1 MFILPT
7 EIPETLARG
16 RQSPLSAVKRF
27 STLDYFVCL
36 ACIFGF
42 STSSL
47 RAANPEGNALAAQG
61 SLAAGKGDYAS
72 AIDFFERAVQADP
85 NEIGYLISLAQTY
98 AQAGKFP
105 EGVRALESAMTSFR
119 GPAQQSQL
127 WAALADLHVS
137 WAKSLKQANA
147 LNEAMQQYFE
157 AFKIDQMHRPQ
168 SAGQDLNLIGV
179 IYRQAGAMD
188 QAVQFY
194 NQALDW
200 HRRSNNRFG
209 EAQSL
214 DNLGQA
220 CTALGQFDKALAYLN
235 QALPI
240 RREVKDARGEGVT
253 LSNIGN
259 AYMGKGEYN
268 DAIKFYSLAI
278 PILQKAVAESDEAN
292 ALAGLGG
299 AYTMLSR
306 YDQAAETLEQALAVA
321 RKTQNRQ
328 AEGAILNNLGQTY
341 ENQARYDKAAG
352 ALNDALAIDQQINDR
367 EGQSACLNN
376 LGAVCMDTGQFA
388 QAAKMY
394 EAALS
399 ISRDIKDAAGEA
411 SGLAQVGV
419 ALLAQND
426 VRGAIGYLEKAQAL
440 YHKLGNR
447 SAEASVLNNLGG
459 AYDKL
464 GQTDKHFKAF
474 ERAVTQAYQS
484 GDLSGESVALDNLGS
499 AYLAKRKF
507 PQAIS
512 RHQQALAIAR
522 AISDPRAEAGALASL
537 MTDFRLSG
545 RPGQAIFYG
554 KLSVA
559 VWERIRV
566 SARNLGRESGKSFIE
581 AQSDIYRELADLL
594 ISQGRISEGTEV
606 LGLLKEEEY
615 SQYIPR
621 GAAESAQTPPPVLT
635 GEEVDREHRYE
646 QGADRV
652 AELAARRTL
661 LRAKSAL
668 TPAETQELKELDA
681 TSEQA
686 MAAFQKTLSELEQE
700 AQQTPSAAGKVD
712 ELRESEGLMQDVRD
726 LGTGVVAVC
735 ALVSETTLHIIL
747 ITPDIVVAREYAI
760 RRADLEKKIAKFR
773 ASLQDPQTDPRPQAH
788 DLYNTLVGPIANDLN
803 DAHAQIVMWSLDGAL
818 RYLPIAALNDGREYL
833 IERYSNVEFTLASRT
848 RLAQTPSS
856 DWKVLGVGV
865 SKAEPGF
872 AALPSVPLELHDI
885 VRTGNDSSV
894 SGVLP
899 GKVLLD
905 GDFTEA
911 NLKESLRTN
920 YSVVHIASH
929 FDLQP
934 ENSDKSFLLLGD
946 GTRLTLTQL
955 SLIPNLFANV
965 DLVTLSACN
974 TAVGLNKASGNEWE
988 SLGMISQR
996 KGAKAII
1003 ATLWPVADESTTF
1016 LMQQFY
1022 RLHATHPGI
1031 SKADAL
1037 RKAQLTLL
1045 EGSGDPVPDRFAHPY
1060 FWAPFVLIGNW
1071 K

>member
-1 MFILPT
+1 MAIHPTKILDST
-7 EIPETLARG
+7 VGGRPEASFGVR
-16 RQSPLSAVKRF
+16 RF
-27 STLDYFVCL
+27 KVPGYFLCL
-36 ACIFGF
+36 AFLIGF
-42 STSSL
+42 SMSSL
-47 RAANPEGNALAAQG
+47 WA
-61 SLAAGKGDYAS
+61 
-72 AIDFFERAVQADP
+72 ADP
-85 NEIGYLISLAQTY
+85 DEVGHLISLAQAY

-105 EGVRALESAMTSFR
+105 EGLRTLESGMASLP
-119 GPAQQSQL
+119 GSAQQAQL
-127 WAALADLHVS
+127 WAALADFHLS
-137 WAKSLKQANA
+137 WARNLRATNA
-147 LNEAMQQYFE
+147 LDEAMQQYSE
-157 AFKIDQMHRPQ
+157 AFKIDQVHRPQ
-168 SAGQDLNLIGV
+168 SAGQDLNLIGGM
-179 IYRQAGAMD
+179 YRQAGAMD

-194 NQALDW
+194 NRALDW
-200 HRRSNNRFG
+200 DRRSNNRFS

-214 DNLGQA
+214 DNLGHA
-220 CTALGQFDKALAYLN
+220 YTALGQFDQALAYLN
-235 QALPI
+235 QALPV

-259 AYMGKGEYN
+259 VYMGKGEYN
-268 DAIKFYSLAI
+268 EAIRFYSLAI
-278 PILQKAVAESDEAN
+278 PILHKAVAESDEAN
-292 ALAGLGG
+292 ALAGLGA
-299 AYTMLSR
+299 AYTSLSR
-306 YDQAAETLEQALAVA
+306 YDQAAVTLEQALGVA

-328 AEGAILNNLGQTY
+328 AEGAILNSLGQTY
-341 ENQARYDKAAG
+341 ENQGKYDKAVG
-352 ALNDALAIDQQINDR
+352 VLNEALTIDQQTNDR

-376 LGAVCMDTGQFA
+376 LGAVYMDTGQFA
-388 QAAKMY
+388 QAVKIY
-394 EAALS
+394 QAALALS
-399 ISRDIKDAAGEA
+399 QQIKDAAGEA

-426 VRGAIGYLEKAQAL
+426 ARGAIGYLEKAQAL
-440 YHKLGNR
+440 FHKLGNA

-464 GQTDKHFKAF
+464 GQTDKHFEAF
-474 ERAVTQAYQS
+474 ERAVTQASRS

-499 AYLAKRKF
+499 AYLSKGKF

-522 AISDPRAEAGALASL
+522 AIGDPRAEAGALASL

-545 RPGQAIFYG
+545 KPSQAIFYG

-559 VWERIRV
+559 AWERIRV
-566 SARNLGRESGKSFIE
+566 SARNLGAEAGKSFIA
-581 AQSDIYRELADLL
+581 AQTDIYRELADLL
-594 ISQGRISEGTEV
+594 ISQGRISEATEV

-615 SQYIPR
+615 SQYVPR
-621 GAAESAQTPPPVLT
+621 GGPEPAQLPAPVLT
-635 GEEVDREHRYE
+635 GEEAVREHRYE
-646 QGADRV
+646 EGADRV
-652 AELAARRTL
+652 AGLAARRTQ
-661 LRAKSAL
+661 LRAKSSL
-668 TPAETQELKELDA
+668 TSTETRELKQLDA
-681 TSEQA
+681 ASEQA
-686 MAAFQKTLSELEQE
+686 MAAFQKTLTELEQE

-726 LGTGVVAVC
+726 LGSGVVAVC
-735 ALVSETTLHIIL
+735 ALVSETRLHIIL
-747 ITPDIVVAREYAI
+747 ITADVVVAREYPI
-760 RRADLEKKIAKFR
+760 RRADLEKKIAQFR

-788 DLYNTLVGPIANDLN
+788 DLYNILVGPIANDLN
-803 DAHAQIVMWSLDGAL
+803 DAHAQIVMWSLDGML
-818 RYLPIAALNDGREYL
+818 RYLPIAALNDGQEYL

-848 RLAQTPSS
+848 RLEQTPSAE
-856 DWKVLGVGV
+856 WKVLGVGV

-872 AALPSVPLELHDI
+872 AALPSVSLELHDI
-885 VRTGNDSSV
+885 VRSGNANSG

-905 GDFTEA
+905 EDFTEA
-911 NLKESLRTN
+911 QLKDSLRAS

-929 FDLQP
+929 FDLQS
-934 ENSDKSFLLLGD
+934 ESADKSFLLLGD
-946 GTRLTLTQL
+946 GAHLTLAQL

-965 DLVTLSACN
+965 DLLTLSACN
-974 TAVGLNKASGNEWE
+974 TAVGLSKASGNEWE

-1045 EGSGDPVPDRFAHPY
+1045 EGSLDPARARFAHPY
-1060 FWAPFVLIGNW
+1060 FWAPFVLVGNW